1 MQDRYSGDP
10 QQQDLPFS
18 ELRIVD
24 NSVILTQINSPEPP
38 PIEPVVP
45 TLINEITLTRDDI
58 CLILD
63 DYHLIESQPIHT
75 AVTFLR
81 DHLQEHIHLVIS
93 SLAYLVDMAK
103 VEALDTMGE
112 NRKVVKLL
120 GRHVW
125 Y

>member
-1 MQDRYSGDP
+1 MDYGD
-10 QQQDLPFS
+10 
-18 ELRIVD
+18 
-24 NSVILTQINSPEPP
+24 ILAQINSPEPR

-63 DYHLIESQPIHT
+63 NYHLIECQPIHT

-81 DHLQEHIHLVIS
+81 DSLPEHIHLVIS
-93 SLAYLVDMAK
+93 SLAYPVKMAK
-103 VEALDTMGE
+103 VGALDTMGE

-120 GRHVW
+120 DRHVW